1 MSIVTD
7 GMRDL
12 IREYKKWLS
21 RNIKDELKKE
31 NQYSYYIDKV
41 LFALGKGIKMW
52 IDWFAHA
59 HINPPTHPFQI
70 IVRQHVRSMIHQL
83 SVILSQER

>member
-41 LFALGKGIKMW
+41 LFALGKGIKM
-52 IDWFAHA
+52 
-59 HINPPTHPFQI
+59 
-70 IVRQHVRSMIHQL
+70 
-83 SVILSQER
+83 